1 MKAPHG
7 FIIGI
12 STLIKEA
19 LESSTMW
26 GYIKKKLSMNQ
37 EVGFHQLLNLS
48 AS

>member
-19 LESSTMW
+19 LESHH
-26 GYIKKKLSMNQ
+26 
-37 EVGFHQLLNLS
+37 EVTLHETVYEPGKSFCYQLLNLS